1 MNTDQLFANENI
13 SREALI
19 EQIRS
24 RVLDARDDVVGIILF
39 GSFARDEP
47 YRDVDV
53 LVIVSGPPGSLPERD
68 LEMIALRRA
77 VGLPADVDV
86 LIYTTEEF
94 RRELAYRFPFLLEI
108 AFDGL
113 IVYDA
118 GGLAA
123 LLSATRQDV
132 LSRGIRRTE
141 TGSWKFPVAY
151 RQRTPLSPMDNQDW
165 AEKWFQQ

>member
-1 MNTDQLFANENI
+1 MSTDQSFADKDI
-13 SREALI
+13 CREALV
-19 EQIRS
+19 EQIRN
-24 RVLDARDDVVGIILF
+24 RVLASRSDVVGIILF

-94 RRELAYRFPFLLEI
+94 RRELAYRERIILGTRDIHHHFGRLSCTLHKYCILHGFSRKVVVVRHYNEYFDRLSTGLE
-108 AFDGL
+108 
-113 IVYDA
+113 
-118 GGLAA
+118 
-123 LLSATRQDV
+123 
-132 LSRGIRRTE
+132 
-141 TGSWKFPVAY
+141 
-151 RQRTPLSPMDNQDW
+151 
-165 AEKWFQQ
+165 